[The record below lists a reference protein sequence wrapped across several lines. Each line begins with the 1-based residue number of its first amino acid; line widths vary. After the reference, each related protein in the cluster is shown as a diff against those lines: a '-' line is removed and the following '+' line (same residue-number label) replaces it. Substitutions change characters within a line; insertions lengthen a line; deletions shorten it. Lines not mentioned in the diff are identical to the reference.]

1 MTIHRLM
8 TLLAVVLFTISANAQ
23 TEEIFYFPKLP
34 QVEMSEA
41 KATLTRILKETG
53 NVNHPKLIHI
63 KGFGNPKDVSVF
75 EDRIEM
81 TINPKNITFYFS
93 DLRNYVIQIIEVK
106 HPGWSNYEAFS
117 NYEIRLGKLEF
128 LLLRRPTEIS
138 SVNLKSLADYFFYF
152 QHQTNIKL
160 YDSLLVAFKPIA
172 TQYNTL
178 KVKPT
183 VTEEQ
188 RKNIVQANGFNDQK
202 MYDKAIEL
210 YQKAIEVDPT
220 AYPAAYSNLALLSA
234 QTKRFS
240 AAIYYMKKYLML
252 EPSSSDARSAQ
263 DKIYLWEAQ
272 ITK

>member
-1 MTIHRLM
+1 MKTIRLLIFLSG
-8 TLLAVVLFTISANAQ
+8 LLFSISTNAQ
-23 TEEIFYFPKLP
+23 TEEIFYRPKLP
-34 QVEMSEA
+34 QVEMGEA
-41 KATLTRILKETG
+41 KATLARILMKTG

-63 KGFGNPKDVSVF
+63 KDYGNPMAVSVF

-81 TINPKNITFYFS
+81 TVNPKNITFYFS
-93 DLRNYVIQIIEVK
+93 GLRNYVIQIIEVK
-106 HPGWSNYEAFS
+106 HPDWSNYEAFS

-128 LLLRRPTEIS
+128 LLLRRPTETS
-138 SVNLKSLADYFFYF
+138 SMNLKSLADYFFYF

-188 RKNIVQANGFNDQK
+188 RKYIVQANGFNEQK

-210 YQKAIEVDPT
+210 YIKAIKVDQT
-220 AYPAAYSNLALLSA
+220 TFPAVYLNLALLSA
-234 QTKRFS
+234 QVNYFDT
-240 AAIYYMKKYLML
+240 AIYYMKKYLL
-252 EPSSSDARSAQ
+252 FEPLALDARGAQ
-263 DKIYLWEAQ
+263 DKIYEWKAQ
-272 ITK
+272 LAK